1 MSDSELLKRR
11 LDREKRARQQ
21 AEALIEQKSRELYEA
36 NQSLQQLTQHLEE
49 RVQEATAQIRDKNK
63 LLERRVSEL
72 AAMNNVALA
81 LTSVRDIKEL
91 LAGILDKS
99 KEVMHAEAGSV
110 LLLDK
115 AAGELRFEVAKGSSV
130 STRALKPMT
139 VKLGQGIS
147 GYVAQTGQP
156 VRVTDAYKD
165 DRFDPSYDVHTGFK
179 TRSMLAV
186 PITLNG
192 EIIGVLEVINKIGQ
206 ESFDE
211 HDLSLFQSF
220 ASSAGVALENARLF
234 EQTKKM
240 AEELREALEQER
252 RLSIEKE
259 KMGAYLPRHVVDE
272 ISRNREQKLA
282 LGGKIVTAT
291 VLFSDIQGFT
301 RMSEA
306 LAPQQVVTVLN
317 VYMTAMTGIIEANGG
332 IVDKYIGDGIMAI
345 FTPANDKDNHA
356 MRAVQAAVQMQQKL
370 KDLVLRWER
379 STQTK
384 SGMIHMRVGINTGE
398 MVAGNVGS
406 ETRMEYT
413 VIGDNVNVA
422 SRLESNCRPG
432 MVFISESTFRMVEG
446 QVKADRLEPI
456 KVKNRMQPVQ
466 AYALRLSAT

>member
-1 MSDSELLKRR
+1 MGDESELLKRR

-21 AEALIEQKSRELYEA
+21 AEALIEQKSRELFEA

-49 RVQEATAQIRDKNK
+49 RVREATAEILDKNK

-81 LTSVRDIKEL
+81 LTSVRDIKQL

-115 AAGELRFEVAKGSSV
+115 AAGELHFEVAQGSSI
-130 STRALKPMT
+130 STRVLKPLT

-147 GYVAQTGQP
+147 GYVAQTGNP
-156 VRVTDAYKD
+156 VRVIDAYKD
-165 DRFDPSYDVHTGFK
+165 DRFDPSYDLHTGFK

-192 EIIGVLEVINKIGQ
+192 EIIGVLEVINKIGA
-206 ESFDE
+206 ESFDD

-234 EQTKKM
+234 ERITKM
-240 AEELREALEQER
+240 AEELREALEKER

-259 KMGAYLPRHVVDE
+259 KMGAYIPRHVIDE

-282 LGGKIVTAT
+282 LGGKIVTST
-291 VLFSDIQGFT
+291 VLFSDIKGFT
-301 RMSEA
+301 RMSET
-306 LAPQQVVTVLN
+306 LAPQQVVAVLN
-317 VYMTAMTGIIEANGG
+317 VYMTAMTDIIEANGG
-332 IVDKYIGDGIMAI
+332 IVDKYIGDGIMAV
-345 FTPANDKDNHA
+345 FAPMTATDNHA
-356 MRAVQAAVQMQQKL
+356 LRAVQASIQMQQKL
-370 KDLVLRWER
+370 GDLVMNWER
-379 STQTK
+379 STQTNT
-384 SGMIHMRVGINTGE
+384 GMIQMRVGINTGE

-432 MVFISESTFRMVEG
+432 AVFISESTYRMVEG
-446 QVKADRLEPI
+446 QVQAERLEPI

-466 AYALRLSAT
+466 AYALKF